1 MIYTGS
7 TRASELAKT
16 KLRDAVRDA
25 SDEISASGSD
35 FIIDKDLE
43 FYDDG
48 VYISVY
54 ELDGTLVE
62 GRRPIEVAE
71 LPLLM
76 DTTHSTL
83 DRDDKVV
90 WYV

>member
-1 MIYTGS
+1 MKIKSITGKITIWYTLFMIIITACFFGVMIYTGS

-48 VYISVY
+48 VYQCV
-54 ELDGTLVE
+54 
-62 GRRPIEVAE
+62 RA
-71 LPLLM
+71 
-76 DTTHSTL
+76 
-83 DRDDKVV
+83 
-90 WYV
+90 